1 MLSPQILLTDHH
13 RDRMRTGFDML
24 GFTVSSLQHIG
35 WKNPEMGQGMTT
47 VLFCF
52 KFSQPTCSFIYLY
65 NILTS
70 CLAPIG
76 NVIISGS
83 HVYASFK
90 PAVQISPHVRL
101 MFFGRC
107 TFLVISPEQCYI
119 KSRMEAPRRTVA
131 LKCKV
136 NRLSNAD
143 GLL

>member
-1 MLSPQILLTDHH
+1 
-13 RDRMRTGFDML
+13 MRTGFDML

-35 WKNPEMGQGMTT
+35 WKSPEVGQGMTT

-52 KFSQPTCSFIYLY
+52 KFSQPACSFIYLY
-65 NILTS
+65 NILIS

-83 HVYASFK
+83 HVYASL
-90 PAVQISPHVRL
+90 RL
-101 MFFGRC
+101 MFSGRS

-136 NRLSNAD
+136 N
-143 GLL
+143 